1 MSEQQMKHQFTKST
15 NRLSNNPLKDYW
27 ECLNCDSGVLIPK
40 GYTSAQ
46 VNQFMTSK
54 MPCLPPIDKPQ
65 DGIIDNRT
73 TILKQKT
80 HHIELDLRKN
90 KPKK

>member
-1 MSEQQMKHQFTKST
+1 MQHKFVKST
-15 NRLSNNPLKDYW
+15 NRLSNNPLKLYW
-27 ECLNCDSGVLIPK
+27 ECSNCDSGVLIPK
-40 GYTSAQ
+40 GYSAAQ
-46 VNQFMTSK
+46 VNQFMESR

-80 HHIELDLRKN
+80 QKIELDLRG
-90 KPKK
+90 KKY